1 MLSLHFWY
9 SLAVLFATGLAL
21 VLSAHAVIVKREPRA
36 AVLWLVVIWLVP
48 FGGSVIYL
56 LLGINRIQR
65 RAGILRRPP
74 LQTPAANAASLQPH
88 TAHAQLATLTGRI
101 TSQPL
106 LAGNQVRV
114 LVNGEAAYPAMLAAI
129 DAAEHSIGL
138 ATYIFGND
146 RVGRRFA
153 DALTAAQARG
163 VAVRVLIDNAG
174 ERYSWPSM
182 VGVLR
187 RRGLQVAR
195 FLPRFPAGLL
205 AINLRNHRKLLLCDG
220 RIAFTGGMNIR
231 VHHLQDARR
240 RATRDLHFELQGP
253 VVAQLQAVFAQDWTF
268 SAGEM
273 LQGPRWFPPL
283 MPSGETLARAVAD
296 GPDEDLEKLMWT
308 LHGALHSARE
318 SVRIL
323 TPYFLP
329 DRALIAALATAAL
342 RGVAV
347 DIVLPARNNLPYVQ
361 WAMLGQLWQVL
372 HHGCRVYFT
381 PGPFDHSKLMVVDR
395 AWAFIGSANWDPRS
409 LRLNFECNVE
419 CYDTALAGELHA
431 LIGSRIASGRH
442 YCLSDSAARSLP
454 VKLRDGLARL
464 FMPYL

>member
-9 SLAVLFATGLAL
+9 SLAALFATGLAL
-21 VLSAHAVIVKREPRA
+21 VLSVHAVIVKREPRA
-36 AVLWLVVIWLVP
+36 AVLWLVVIWLLP

-65 RAGILRRPP
+65 RAGTLGRPP
-74 LQTPAANAASLQPH
+74 LQTPAVDAASPPPTLAQ
-88 TAHAQLATLTGRI
+88 AQLATLTGRI
-101 TSQPL
+101 TGQPL
-106 LAGNQVRV
+106 LAGNQVQV

-153 DALTAAQARG
+153 DALAAAQARG
-163 VAVRVLIDNAG
+163 VAVKVLIDNAG

-187 RRGLQVAR
+187 RRGLQVGR

-205 AINLRNHRKLLLCDG
+205 TINLRNHRKLLLCDG

-231 VHHLQDARR
+231 VHHLQDVRR

-253 VVAQLQAVFAQDWTF
+253 VVAQLQAIFAQDWAF
-268 SAGEM
+268 STGEM
-273 LQGPRWFPPL
+273 LQGPRWFRPL
-283 MPSGETLARAVAD
+283 APSGPTHARAVAD

-329 DRALIAALATAAL
+329 DRALIAALDTAAL

-347 DIVLPARNNLPYVQ
+347 DIVLPARNNLPFVH

-372 HHGCRVYFT
+372 HHGCRVHFT

-419 CYDTALAGELHA
+419 CYDPELAGELHA
-431 LIGSRIASGRH
+431 LIGSRIASGQR
-442 YCLSDSAARSLP
+442 YGLSDSAARSLP
-454 VKLRDGLARL
+454 MKLRDGLARL

>member
-9 SLAVLFATGLAL
+9 SLAALFATGLAL

-36 AVLWLVVIWLVP
+36 AVLWLVVIWLLP

-65 RAGILRRPP
+65 RAGTLGRPP
-74 LQTPAANAASLQPH
+74 LQTPTGSAASLPAQ
-88 TAHAQLATLTGRI
+88 TAHAQLASLTGRI
-101 TSQPL
+101 TAQPL
-106 LAGNQVRV
+106 LAGNAVRV

-129 DAAEHSIGL
+129 DAAEHSIAL

-153 DALTAAQARG
+153 DALAAAQARG

-205 AINLRNHRKLLLCDG
+205 TINLRNHRKLLLCDG

-231 VHHLQDARR
+231 VHHLQDSRR

-253 VVAQLQAVFAQDWTF
+253 VVAQLQAIFAQDWAF

-273 LQGPRWFPPL
+273 LQGPGWFPPL
-283 MPSGETLARAVAD
+283 TPSGQIHARAVAD

-318 SVRIL
+318 SVRIM

-329 DRALIAALATAAL
+329 DRALVAALDTAAL

-347 DIVLPARNNLPYVQ
+347 EIVLPARNNLPYVH

-419 CYDTALAGELHA
+419 CYDAALAGELHA
-431 LIGSRIASGRH
+431 LIGSRIASGRR
-442 YCLSDSAARSLP
+442 YRLSDSAARSLP